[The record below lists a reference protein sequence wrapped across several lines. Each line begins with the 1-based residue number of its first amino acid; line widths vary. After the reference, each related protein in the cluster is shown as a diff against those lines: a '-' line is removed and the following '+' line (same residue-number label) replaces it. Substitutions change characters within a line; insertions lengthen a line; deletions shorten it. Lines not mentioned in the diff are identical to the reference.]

1 MSRIKN
7 INWKKNLRI
16 AWLGNFLTGASY
28 SLVMPFMALYVEEL
42 GAPAGKVE
50 YYAGLAVAIA
60 ALAAGIFAP
69 IWGRLADR
77 YGRKV
82 MMVRAAFVMTFTM
95 GGLAYVPNIFWLLF
109 LRLLNGMF
117 SGYVP
122 NANALIASQ
131 APKSESG
138 YALGNLATGVIG
150 GSLIGPIFG
159 GLLAEFLGIRNVF
172 LFVGALL
179 FLVTLLTIFFVEEE
193 FTPVSRSQQLSTRA
207 VFQSVKDKQM
217 LIGLFIT
224 SMIIQISA
232 QSVSPILSLY
242 IRYLGTTENLM
253 FISGAI
259 VSAMGLS
266 SMISSGRLGRIGD
279 RIGNHRLILAGL
291 FYCGLLYLLLAQAEN
306 AVQLGILRFLFG
318 FGTGALMPSVNA
330 LLTKISP
337 KEHISTIFSYN
348 QMMTNF
354 GQVIGP
360 FVGSSVATL
369 LGFRW
374 VFYVT
379 AGIVFFNLAWSLVN
393 FRKYLRSREI

>member
-1 MSRIKN
+1 M
-7 INWKKNLRI
+7 RI

-42 GAPAGKVE
+42 GAPQGTVE
-50 YYAGLAVAIA
+50 FYAGLAVALA
-60 ALAAGIFAP
+60 ALASGVCAP

-77 YGRKV
+77 YGRKI

-95 GGLAYVPNIFWLLF
+95 GGLAFVPNVFWLLV

-131 APKSESG
+131 APKDQSG
-138 YALGNLATGVIG
+138 YALGSLATGVIG

-159 GLLAEFLGIRNVF
+159 GLLAEVMGIRNVF

-179 FLVTLLTIFFVEEE
+179 FVVTLLTVFFVEEE
-193 FTPVSRSQQLSTRA
+193 FTPVTRDQQLSTKQ
-207 VFQSVKDKQM
+207 VFQSVRDRQM
-217 LIGLFIT
+217 LVGLFIT

-253 FISGAI
+253 FVSGAI

-266 SMISSGRLGRIGD
+266 SMISSGRLGKVGD
-279 RIGNHRLILAGL
+279 KIGNHRLILAGL
-291 FYCGLLYLLLAQAEN
+291 CYCGVLYLFLAQAEN

-330 LLTKISP
+330 LLTKITP

-360 FVGSSVATL
+360 FVGATVATI

-379 AGIVFFNLAWSLVN
+379 AAIVFFNLIWSLIN
-393 FRKYLRSREI
+393 FRNYLGSREI

>member
-1 MSRIKN
+1 MQ
-7 INWKKNLRI
+7 I

-42 GAPAGKVE
+42 GAPKGRVE
-50 YYAGLAVAIA
+50 FYAGVAVAIA
-60 ALAAGIFAP
+60 ALASGIFAP

-82 MMVRAAFVMTFTM
+82 MMIRAAFVMTFTM
-95 GGLAYVPNIFWLLF
+95 GGLAFVTNVYWLLI

-138 YALGNLATGVIG
+138 YALGSLGTGVIG
-150 GSLIGPIFG
+150 GSLVGPIFG
-159 GLLAEFLGIRNVF
+159 GLLAEFMGIRNVF

-179 FLVTLLTIFFVEEE
+179 FIVTLLTVFYVEED
-193 FTPVSRSQQLSTRA
+193 FVPVTREQQLSTKE
-207 VFQSVKDKQM
+207 VFKSVKDRQM
-217 LIGLFIT
+217 LVGLFIT

-242 IRYLGTTENLM
+242 IRYLGTRENLM
-253 FISGAI
+253 FISGAV

-279 RIGNHRLILAGL
+279 KIGNHRLILASL
-291 FYCGLLYLLLAQAEN
+291 FYCSIIYLFLAQAEN
-306 AVQLGILRFLFG
+306 AVQLGVLRFLFG

-330 LLTKISP
+330 LLTKITP

-379 AGIVFFNLAWSLVN
+379 SVIVFFNFIWSLIN
-393 FRKYLRSREI
+393 FKKYLRSREI